1 METVLVEFDSMEQTV
16 DLVGPQDCFL
26 KMVEKELG
34 VIIRVKD
41 AGMEITGEPIAA
53 KTAARAFQILQK
65 MKETTAR
72 VTDTMVDQALELAT
86 SEDVDPDQAVEA
98 MGNVVAITYRG
109 KPIKCKTLGQQSYIQ
124 AIRENTVTICI
135 GPAGTGKTYL
145 AMALAVNALKRK
157 EISRIILTR
166 PAVEAGENLG
176 FLPGDLQ
183 QKVDPYLRPLYD
195 ALYEFLGQEAVNRYL
210 DNGTIEVAPLAYMRG
225 RTLSDAIVILDEGQ
239 NARLETLMMVLT
251 RFGENAKVII
261 NGDVTQIDLPTR
273 DQSGLKKCAEILK
286 GIDGIASITLSKRD
300 VVRHKLVKQI
310 VDAFEKYKAK
320 NEKQEPHK
328 HARKR

>member
-1 METVLVEFDSMEQTV
+1 METVLVEFDSIEQVV

-34 VIIRVKD
+34 VTIRVKD
-41 AGMEITGEPIAA
+41 SGMEIAGKLPAVQTAA
-53 KTAARAFQILQK
+53 KAFQILQK
-65 MKETTAR
+65 MKENTAR
-72 VTDTMVDQALELAT
+72 MTDTMVDQAIELAV
-86 SEDVDPDQAVEA
+86 SEDIDPEQAVEA

-109 KPIKCKTLGQQSYIQ
+109 KPIKCKTLGQQNYIK

-210 DNGTIEVAPLAYMRG
+210 ENGTIEVAPLAYMRG

-239 NARLETLMMVLT
+239 NAKLETLMMVLT

-273 DQSGLKKCAEILK
+273 EQSGLKKCAEILK
-286 GIDGIASITLSKRD
+286 GIDEIATIMLSKRD

-320 NEKQEPHK
+320 TEKQGQRPATK
-328 HARKR
+328 KR